1 MILRRDRLGKQPAVF
16 RAMTGLT
23 VAEFDALAAAAVPAL
38 AAADRARLSRP
49 GRRRAV
55 GGGRRSARPLAVR
68 VAVVL
73 TYLRLHVPQ
82 GVVGWLFGVSQAEV
96 SRGLREV
103 LPVLQPCLPC
113 PEVWEAVPEGAALPA
128 EASLTVEQVPN
139 GRVLIDA
146 TEQRVARSRDDAT
159 QRRYYSGK
167 KKQHTL
173 KTQVVTDD
181 DHHIRAISVA
191 VPGATHDKTLCDGVR
206 TLDRLPDGA
215 AADAD
220 KGYQGLAARVA
231 CVAVCDVATRA
242 ERQMPRLV
250 VQTPHK
256 KPKGGELTAEQRQ
269 DNHRL
274 GSRRIRVEHC
284 IGWLKNWAI
293 LATRFRCAHPLYTP
307 ILRTVCGLVNAQT
320 ARWHA
325 TRTAQAAY
333 SE

>member
-1 MILRRDRLGKQPAVF
+1 MFTGESLQQYPSAVKAF
-16 RAMTGLT
+16 TGLP
-23 VAEFDALAAAAVPAL
+23 AEEFWALVAAVEARWVE
-38 AAADRARLSRP
+38 ARRARRARP

-55 GGGRRSARPLAVR
+55 GGGRRSAQPLAVR

-82 GVVGWLFGVSQAEV
+82 GVVGWLFGVSQAAV
-96 SRGLREV
+96 SRELREV
-103 LPVLQPCLPC
+103 LPVLHPCLPC
-113 PEVWEAVPEGAALPA
+113 PQVWEAVPEGVALPA
-128 EASLTVEQVPN
+128 EAALTVEHLPG

-146 TEQRVARSRDDAT
+146 TEQRVARAQDDAV

-181 DHHIRAISVA
+181 DHHIRAISAA

-220 KGYQGLAARVA
+220 KGYQGLAAQVER
-231 CVAVCDVATRA
+231 VAVCEVATRA
-242 ERQMPRLV
+242 EQQIPRLT

-284 IGWLKNWAI
+284 LGWLKNWAI
-293 LATRFRCAHPLYTP
+293 VATRFRCAHHLYTT
-307 ILRTVCGLVNAQT
+307 IMRTVCGLVNAQT
-320 ARWHA
+320 ARW
-325 TRTAQAAY
+325 QAARAAPGAC

>member
-1 MILRRDRLGKQPAVF
+1 MFTGESLQQYPSAVKAF
-16 RAMTGLT
+16 TGLPAEECWAL
-23 VAEFDALAAAAVPAL
+23 VAAVEARWAAAQ
-38 AAADRARLSRP
+38 RARRARP

-55 GGGRRSARPLAVR
+55 GGGRRAQPPAVR

-82 GVVGWLFGVSQAEV
+82 GVVAWLFGVSQAEV
-96 SRGLREV
+96 SRELREV

-113 PEVWEAVPEGAALPA
+113 PAGWEALAEDADLPA
-128 EASLTVEQVPN
+128 AAMLTVEQLPT

-146 TEQRVARSRDDAT
+146 TEQRVARPQDDAV

-167 KKQHTL
+167 KQQHTL
-173 KTQVVTDD
+173 KTQVVADD
-181 DHHIRAISVA
+181 DHHIRASSAA
-191 VPGATHDKTLCDGVR
+191 VPGATHDKTRCDRVR

-220 KGYQGLAARVA
+220 KGYQGLAARVE
-231 CVAVCDVATRA
+231 CVAVCEVATRA
-242 ERQMPRLV
+242 ERQVPRLV

-293 LATRFRCAHPLYTP
+293 VATRFRCAHTLYTA

-320 ARWHA
+320 ARWQA
-325 TRTAQAAY
+325 ARAAQGAY